1 MMLKLRKT
9 PPLIDF
15 ARMAWRRFREE
26 RCLQVASS
34 LTFTAL
40 LAIVPIITVALTM
53 ISAFP
58 VFRELMLHL
67 QQFLVQN
74 MLPQSAESIAAY
86 TEQFAENAAR
96 LTAVGIVFLFVTAMI
111 VLQTIDRALNQ
122 IWRVPRPRT
131 TVQRV
136 FIYWALLTVGPLL
149 IGAGLS
155 LTSWL
160 ISQSLGLVKDLPLA
174 TEALAKVVPIGLTG
188 LAFAFLYITLPNRR
202 VLVRDALSGGFL
214 AALAFEGMKH
224 AFALYITHFPTHRVV
239 YGAFASVP
247 VFLLWI
253 YLSWLVVLSG
263 AVAAAVMPEWR
274 ERASQAEPVPGTQ
287 FLDALQI
294 LRVLWEAHHTGEI
307 VPATR
312 LHSVVKLPIDRIE
325 AMLDAM
331 SAAHWV
337 GRVERGWALTKDAT
351 GISVADVYREFVFR
365 AGVRL
370 PARLS
375 GQELDRIALELAGGI
390 DERLQSSLDDLFRRA
405 ASPETAAAAPV
416 PMPFAYNRPGDGPAR
431 GVARENR

>member
-96 LTAVGIVFLFVTAMI
+96 LTAVGIVFLFITAMI

-136 FIYWALLTVGPLL
+136 FIYWALLTVGPVL

-160 ISQSLGLVKDLPLA
+160 ISQSLGLVKDVPLA
-174 TEALAKVVPIGLTG
+174 AGALAKVVPIGLTG
-188 LAFAFLYITLPNRR
+188 LAFAFLYISLPNRR

-224 AFALYITHFPTHRVV
+224 AFAFYITHFPTHRAV

-294 LRVLWEAHHTGEI
+294 LRVLWEAHHAGEA
-307 VPATR
+307 VPASQ
-312 LHSVVKLPIDRIE
+312 LHAVVKLPIDRIE

-331 SAAHWV
+331 SAARWA
-337 GRVERGWALTKDAT
+337 GRVERGWTLTKDAT
-351 GISVADVYREFVFR
+351 GISVADVYHEFVFR

-370 PARLS
+370 PARQS
-375 GQELDRIALELAGGI
+375 GQALDRLALDLAAGI
-390 DERLQSSLDDLFRRA
+390 DERLQLSLEDLFRQA
-405 ASPETAAAAPV
+405 AGMETPAAVPV
-416 PMPFAYNRPGDGPAR
+416 RIQSAR
-431 GVARENR
+431 G